1 MTLIRLKVAEKL
13 AKIARK
19 PDHSPRTMLILTQRM
34 VRISLARLAEIRAER
49 RVFRREAAKLQGYPF
64 TRQQMDRLLEKS
76 RTHRDDDVRDIK
88 RGLIGMGYHL
98 IKDTDNSYDAIG
110 FDCLCDLLS
119 INPVHRPAIQNDE
132 RGLAGLIYVARLEN
146 SASPQSEGWG
156 EGGPLFEACFMAMVD
171 WIKTAPEG
179 DLPDLFGPGSPFAG
193 VEVVQV
199 NPWTDS
205 TGPSSETLQ

>member
-1 MTLIRLKVAEKL
+1 MTMRLKIAEKI
-13 AKIARK
+13 ARIARK

-34 VRISLARLAEIRAER
+34 VRISLARLTEIRAER

-64 TRQQMDRLLEKS
+64 TQQQMDRLLEKS
-76 RTHRDDDVRDIK
+76 RTHRDDDTRDIK

-110 FDCLCDLLS
+110 FDSICDLLS
-119 INPVHRPAIQNDE
+119 INPVHRPMIPSDE
-132 RGLAGLIYVARLEN
+132 RGLAGLIYIARLEN
-146 SASPQSEGWG
+146 SASPQSDRWG

-171 WIKTAPEG
+171 WIKTARES

-193 VEVVQV
+193 AQIVPV
-199 NPWTDS
+199 NP
-205 TGPSSETLQ
+205 GETLQ